1 MNKPIE
7 AQTKARTAY
16 LVIGLLALGLFLT
29 GCAANVSDPPSDTA
43 MPNTPVAAS
52 AGPGYGAT
60 GLPAPPVPTITP
72 GIDAEGSA
80 GSKDTPGTF
89 QAPSTTLV
97 STTTAATALAP
108 GWTRYSSLNLI
119 FGLAFAPDGTLWAAT
134 GGGLVHWDPR
144 AGTYTRTLV
153 EATKVALAPDGTVWL
168 ATWQAVC
175 RFDGVTCRP
184 QADPDGLIESGIR
197 ALAVDGDGVLWVGT
211 GRGVSR
217 FDGTSWQSYP
227 SQVPTNDLAV
237 AANGEVW
244 AATAGGV
251 GRYLPAQDA
260 WATYTGEHGLPDP
273 NANAEVLAAGPGGE
287 VWVYVLWEGIYRF
300 DASAGGATWRKVEL
314 AEGSPISGPISGMA
328 FAADGTPWIASAGGT
343 HYPGG
348 YLAYRAGETWI
359 DVTSEQGLISIR
371 PIVLGPAGQVAAGTN
386 LGLGV
391 YQDGGWRLLRDGPT
405 HDPVRTVAVT
415 PDGAAWFGFGRRSL
429 AGDGGGVSRFDGR
442 DWQYSLDDAGVE
454 VLSVGPDGSLWA
466 GAGCELHRFDGETW
480 AAVARCGEDLPSGTF
495 IDIAFTPDGA
505 IWVANGFALAR
516 FDGGSWTVYDR
527 LVSSVEAAPSTEGA
541 ADGTVWVTGWE
552 GTQDSFYVG
561 RFDGQD
567 WTIYRQADAFPGSF
581 IPRAVTPDG
590 LLWDLAP
597 DGRLVSYDGGTWTD
611 GRSWIFYDLPDGL
624 TTDSGTGM
632 AVAPDGAIWLSTG
645 GGVARFDP
653 ERAPGEAWSI
663 YPTDSSQGRAIAFAP
678 DGAVW
683 FGATRF
689 RPPGAVGATPTPTR
703 TPWIRITPTPSR
715 TPVVEGT
722 PTPYCRPSE
731 ASITLSPSATE
742 LEVGQTVTVTVV
754 LVNGDTS
761 NAKLGWILY
770 RLRVEPNILAPE
782 SAEAVEHTLTLE
794 PGDRDIAEFVLRAVE
809 PGRATLSG
817 LASYEMHAMDYSWG
831 SNSGCQSQAL
841 EIVITPQ

>member
-1 MNKPIE
+1 MG
-7 AQTKARTAY
+7 
-16 LVIGLLALGLFLT
+16 LVALGLFLT
-29 GCAANVSDPPSDTA
+29 GCVANVSDPSSGTGV
-43 MPNTPVAAS
+43 PNTPVAVS
-52 AGPGYGAT
+52 AGPGYRRT
-60 GLPAPPVPTITP
+60 DVPDPPVPTLTP
-72 GIDAEGSA
+72 GSGAIGSTSSEQ
-80 GSKDTPGTF
+80 GLDTLE
-89 QAPSTTLV
+89 APSPTV
-97 STTTAATALAP
+97 ASTTTAATTLAP
-108 GWTRYSSLNLI
+108 GWTRYSSINLI
-119 FGLAFAPDGTLWAAT
+119 LDLAFGPDGTLWAAT
-134 GGGLVHWDPR
+134 GGGLVHWDLR

-175 RFDGVTCRP
+175 RFDGVTCHP
-184 QADPDGLIESGIR
+184 QADPEGLIDSGIR
-197 ALAVDGDGVLWVGT
+197 ALAVDGNGVLWVGT

-217 FDGTSWQSYP
+217 FDGTSWRSYP

-260 WATYTGEHGLPDP
+260 WTTYTGEHGLPEP
-273 NANAEVLAAGPGGE
+273 NGNAEVIATGPGGE
-287 VWVYVLWEGIYRF
+287 VWVYILWEGVYRF
-300 DASAGGATWRKVEL
+300 NTGAGGATWRKIEL
-314 AEGSPISGPISGMA
+314 ADSSPIAGPISGMA
-328 FAADGTPWIASAGGT
+328 FAADGTPWVATAGGT

-348 YLAYRAGETWI
+348 RLAYRSGETWI

-391 YQDGGWRLLRDGPT
+391 YQGGGWRLLQDGPT
-405 HDPVRTVAVT
+405 HDPVQTVAVT

-429 AGDGGGVSRFDGR
+429 AGNGGGVSRFDGR
-442 DWQYSLDDAGVE
+442 TWQYSLGDAGVE
-454 VLSVGPDGSLWA
+454 VLAVGPDGSLWA
-466 GAGCELHRFDGETW
+466 GAGCELYRFDGETW
-480 AAVARCGEDLPSGTF
+480 ATVTRCGENLPSGN
-495 IDIAFTPDGA
+495 ISDIAFTPDGA
-505 IWVANGFALAR
+505 VWVANGFALAR
-516 FDGGSWTVYDR
+516 FDGRDWTIYER
-527 LVSSVEAAPSTEGA
+527 LIGSVEAAPSTEGA
-541 ADGTVWVTGWE
+541 PNGTIWVTGWE

-561 RFDGQD
+561 RFDGQG

-581 IPRAVTPDG
+581 TPRAITPDG
-590 LLWDLAP
+590 LLWDLVP
-597 DGRLVSYDGGTWTD
+597 DGRLVSFDGGTWTE
-611 GRSWIFYDLPDGL
+611 GRSWTFYDLPDGL
-624 TTDSGTGM
+624 STDDGGGL

-653 ERAPGEAWSI
+653 GNAPDEAWTV
-663 YPTDSSQGRAIAFAP
+663 YPADGSQGRAIAFAP

-689 RPPGAVGATPTPTR
+689 RPPGASGATPTPTV
-703 TPWIRITPTPSR
+703 TPWIRITSTPSR

-731 ASITLSPSATE
+731 ASIALSPSVTE
-742 LEVGQTVTVTVV
+742 MEVGETVTVTVV
-754 LVNGDTS
+754 LENGDTS
-761 NAKLGWILY
+761 TAKLGWILY
-770 RLRVEPNILAPE
+770 RLIVEPAILVPE
-782 SAEAVEHTLTLE
+782 SSESVEHTLTLE
-794 PGDRDIAEFVLRAVE
+794 PGDRDRAEFVLRAVE

-841 EIVITPQ
+841 EIIITPQ